1 MLFNSVD
8 FAIFLPIV
16 FILYWWA
23 GSERRRTQNIILLA
37 ASYFFYGSWDVRF
50 LFLIFI
56 SSLVDY
62 TVGINLN
69 KERKPSVR
77 KALLWTSLCL
87 NLGLLGFFKYYNFFI
102 DSFRDVFSLFGKDF
116 GGSSLDIILP
126 VGISFYTFQTLSY
139 TIDVY
144 NRKMKATDDALSFF
158 TYVAFFP
165 QLVAGPI
172 ERAKNLLPQFDS
184 QRIFKYAMAVDGTK
198 QIVWG
203 LFKKVVIAD
212 HCAIHANEIFAN
224 HASEDSI
231 SLLLGI
237 LYFLIQVY
245 CDFSGYSDMAI
256 GLGKLFGFRLMKNFD
271 FPFFARN
278 IPEFWRKWHIS
289 LTSWF
294 VDYVYIPLGGGR
306 QGLWIKVRNVFA
318 IFLLSGFWHGANWTF
333 VVWGLVCAVSFLP
346 YLFLGINGKY
356 EHVVAHGKVLP
367 SLKEFFQMSGVFLF
381 MVLSMILFR
390 SNDIQ
395 SAYTYFI
402 RLIDFSY
409 GTFRFDLLTYLPMVV
424 ILIVWEWLSR
434 TQDHG
439 LQLESV
445 PQKFRW
451 IVYGMTVWA
460 ILFYFGQEQEYIY
473 FQF

>member
-23 GSERRRTQNIILLA
+23 GSERRRAQNVILLA

-50 LFLIFI
+50 LVLIFI
-56 SSLVDY
+56 SSLVDFI
-62 TVGINLN
+62 VGINLQRAKKKVN
-69 KERKPSVR
+69 KKI
-77 KALLWTSLCL
+77 LLWTSIGI
-87 NLGLLGFFKYYNFFI
+87 NIGLLGFFKYYNFFV
-102 DSFRDVFSLFGKDF
+102 DSFQDVFLLFGREL
-116 GGSSLDIILP
+116 GASSLNIILP

-144 NRKMKATDDALSFF
+144 RGRMTATMDALSFF
-158 TYVAFFP
+158 AYVAFFP

-172 ERAKNLLPQFDS
+172 ERAKNLLPQFEN
-184 QRIFKYAMAVDGTK
+184 QRIFKYALAVDGTK
-198 QIVWG
+198 QVVWG
-203 LFKKVVIAD
+203 LFKKIVIAD
-212 HCAIHANEIFAN
+212 HCAIYANEIFAN
-224 HASEDSI
+224 HASADSL
-231 SLLLGI
+231 SLFVGI

-271 FPFFARN
+271 YPFFARD

-289 LTSWF
+289 LTTWF

-306 QGLWIKVRNVFA
+306 NGLRNKVRNVFA

-333 VVWGLVCAVSFLP
+333 IIWGFVCALSFLP
-346 YLFLGINGKY
+346 YLFLGINGRY
-356 EHVVAHGKVLP
+356 ENVVAQGRWLP
-367 SLKEFFQMSGVFLF
+367 SFKEFLQMSSVFLF
-381 MVLSMILFR
+381 MVFSMTLFR
-390 SNDIQ
+390 SENIQ
-395 SAYTYFI
+395 EAYVYFMG
-402 RLIDFSY
+402 LMDFSY
-409 GTFRFDLLTYLPMVV
+409 GSFRLDYLTYIPMIIV
-424 ILIVWEWLSR
+424 LIIWEWLSR
-434 TQDHG
+434 TKDHG
-439 LQLESV
+439 LQLNGM
-445 PQKFRW
+445 PQQFRW
-451 IVYGMTVWA
+451 MLYGATVWA